1 MIFIRNGLV
10 IYGDFTL
17 RLYEKREAL
26 PKPLLS
32 ANLLQTYFTLHTH
45 INIQMHV

>member
-1 MIFIRNGLV
+1 MIFIPNGLV
-10 IYGDFTL
+10 IYGGFTL

-32 ANLLQTYFTLHTH
+32 ANILYSTH